1 MYYKTQYALG
11 FFFLLLGLIWLNA
24 YETPVFNFLT
34 GIDSHSHESSHSQT
48 EEAEEHEHTEDDA
61 STKTILYSLPGLIP
75 TLLGIFMIE
84 RSNKKF
90 NNIKRKR

>member
-24 YETPVFNFLT
+24 YETPVFNFVT
-34 GIDSHSHESSHSQT
+34 WIDGHTHPEES
-48 EEAEEHEHTEDDA
+48 EVGEHEQEDK
-61 STKTILYSLPGLIP
+61 STQIILYSLPGLIP

-84 RSNKKF
+84 RSNKKY
-90 NNIKRKR
+90 NKMQKKR